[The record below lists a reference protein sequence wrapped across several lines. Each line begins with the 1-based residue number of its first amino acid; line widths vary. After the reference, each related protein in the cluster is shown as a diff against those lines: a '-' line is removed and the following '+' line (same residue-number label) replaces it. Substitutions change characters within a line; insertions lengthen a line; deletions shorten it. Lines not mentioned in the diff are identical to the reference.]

1 MEIVK
6 LRVDQIDAVGRIR
19 PVDDDYARMIGVN
32 MAQNG
37 QSQPIVV
44 RPAENDRYWVID
56 GAHRHRGA
64 QLAEP
69 PMETIHAIV
78 RSMSDDEADL
88 AEIDANLVR
97 HDLNELDR
105 CEFHFKRQQIWVRL
119 HPEGAKP
126 KRGVNDDKFVVLM
139 RTYSLAT
146 AEKLGV
152 SQRTVQRLVERA
164 KNISTE
170 VKALLAGTPY
180 ANSGVTLETLA
191 KLDSARQLGAA
202 QWLVEHWRSEG
213 RMLPVA
219 AAKKAVDGVIVAR
232 DEAAEL
238 EKLYYKIKRLYDGA
252 PVGVQQSFRAYLRTQ
267 EQAERRAAREAA

>member
-1 MEIVK
+1 MEIMT
-6 LRVDQIDAVGRIR
+6 LRVDQIDAVSRLR
-19 PVDDDYARMIGVN
+19 AVDDDYARMIGVN

-44 RPAENDRYWVID
+44 RPSASGRYRLID

-64 QLAEP
+64 QLADP

-105 CEFHFKRQQIWVRL
+105 CEFHFKRQKIWGRL
-119 HPEGAKP
+119 HPEGAKS

-139 RTYSLAT
+139 RTYSKAA

-152 SQRTVQRLVERA
+152 SQRTVQRMIERA
-164 KNISTE
+164 QHISKD
-170 VKALLAGTPY
+170 VKSLLAGTPY
-180 ANSGVTLETLA
+180 ANSGVTLEALA
-191 KLDSARQLGAA
+191 KLDGARQLEVA
-202 QWLVEHWRSEG
+202 QRLVEHWRSEG
-213 RMLPVA
+213 EPLPVA
-219 AAKKAVDGVIVAR
+219 AAKKAVDGVVVAR
-232 DEAAEL
+232 DEAAEA

-252 PVGVQQSFRAYLRTQ
+252 PAHIKQSFCTYLRSV
-267 EQAERRAAREAA
+267 EQAEKRAARDAA